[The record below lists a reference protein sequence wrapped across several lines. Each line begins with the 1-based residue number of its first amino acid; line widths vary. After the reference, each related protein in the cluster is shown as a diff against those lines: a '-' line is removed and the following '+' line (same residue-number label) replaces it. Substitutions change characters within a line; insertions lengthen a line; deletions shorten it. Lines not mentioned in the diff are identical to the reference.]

1 MSSDFNPIELGT
13 NAQENY
19 ANYLIGNNQ
28 RGYQGLLENF
38 AHDDQ
43 ETTEQAFIRSKGPY
57 LQGVASAAWSDTPWP
72 EFAKDVNGEFAP
84 NGLEKPLIDAFEAEG
99 FENLQI
105 HQEEAIEWLADDN
118 HALIAA
124 GTGRGKTEAW
134 FIPILQYILR
144 AKRNRIDG
152 VAPKSIK
159 ALLTYPTKAL
169 AQDQLKRFIEY
180 LWFVNRKSNLVEDEY
195 ITIGVYDGDTPRRG
209 QRKDGKSTHKYLED
223 SFEYFELPDRIADE
237 LAENESIRENEA
249 PNLHVKKEGQE
260 YYLKTRGGYGGE
272 FLRFVH
278 LTRDRIEDE
287 QPDILLTNPDAIN
300 YRLFNVNDRQAHR
313 LFVDQPKFLVFDE
326 VHTYQGLFGAHASM
340 LVKRLRKLR
349 EARGIDDPLRL
360 VAASA
365 TIGQKE
371 ELFQRLLGIRRGDPY
386 KLIEEQVGFDDGDDS
401 TDRAPPVEV
410 PEFLR
415 TGRLDR
421 ETVEEDLSRWRQGD
435 EPRSNRWIENLNID
449 PQYGRGPGAVLEQ
462 AAKEGSLG
470 CLVHLHQVLQ
480 KPSDDAYE
488 LPDAPRLEDFVD
500 YIQETYDSVADEETA
515 QRVAKNAL
523 TLFELAGFEVR
534 IHVFNWPVDGYYK
547 CLHCHRIYAKPQS
560 CDCGEGTEHSRYVT
574 KIRLCNKCGEQ
585 VYEGWYCADCGDVRP
600 VTQETEGEYLYA
612 DEPECA
618 HENHGKLTR
627 IYWTPDYEC
636 TECGREAHPS
646 KALGDCQQCGGHLT
660 RTAGGVVCK
669 NPDCGATIDRSAS
682 DCHHCGGG
690 LELDDDI
697 SYECTDPECS
707 RHGDSQE
714 GLVCEECDSHLIP
727 KLVLPW
733 ICANTDHGANHGG
746 KPPVDGCECGTST
759 FVLSAYLDTQEAD
772 YCTECNADRSDVYY
786 LPGTGCAIHDDDAVN
801 RVQKSFNLQVAYR
814 DSNGNVRL
822 ETPSTGKHA
831 VPCYHPYRDYDTLM
845 RSPINTGVTMSQFM
859 LRELADEESASQRQ
873 AKLMSFA
880 DSYRDMERLAND
892 FDEPERLLFIQ
903 QVLLSYMADEQQA
916 TLKKVIEETTQRARE
931 YWEVFENKEDLINDI
946 IGYLEWRHTITG
958 QLIPGSY
965 RLFNGDYGREYGRL
979 VSDGLL
985 NIGLT
990 KQPETRAEQAI
1001 CQELLD
1007 GNRQD
1012 QERLIESLRDN
1023 ERIDSPTETLS
1034 ELEDRGIIEIEDRSD
1049 RVSFAPEAIEV
1060 RFVDNDQPIRYLHEV
1075 DTFISDLK
1083 AEITPEKTYNHA
1095 IDFTD
1100 SYQDR
1105 AELTSPHFTRTA
1117 YWAAGTDTRMLLSQ
1131 VYKGDLPAD
1140 ERRRIEHE
1148 FKRNATPNFLST
1160 GPAMEIGIDIGD
1172 LNSLLLLG
1180 TPPNTNAY
1188 LQRIGRAGRSSGK
1201 SLVTTISKRN
1211 PIDFYYHKRPDE
1223 LIESEEK
1230 PVPLNPH
1237 NEHVLKSAL
1246 TWAIMDYIAAYYA
1259 VPWKKIDQIEGT
1271 KIKAPDPSEWNRYKK
1286 DSPREQ
1292 APDEFETFTS
1302 VYYRNVEEVT
1312 DGKCLAAL
1320 GAIAT
1325 QDEGVRAWLEDLLD
1339 YAYCRQCGHMYN
1351 SDVRGT
1357 CDNCES
1363 TEELS
1368 VARREF
1374 RELIDETIEQFEK
1387 RLVTFAREYKAEIE
1401 NEIEHLEDRKADLRE
1416 VVQDKDDD
1424 WGWDNDDHEEDTRE
1438 AEQNLDR
1445 VRSQIQTLEDLLDD
1459 YKEANLS
1466 EVHQRS
1472 AESAFVPQMR
1482 AFGNSVSVTRHVY
1495 DSNSGETRATE
1506 DPNWE
1511 RGEAMALRELHPYAY
1526 SLKSK
1531 RGYVAT
1537 RIHEDTEGTREL
1549 KKRLCDNSDKILICS
1564 NCGFEDAY
1572 DSQGGCPDCGETDD
1586 VRTIEPISLKRVELS
1601 DKARQFD
1608 AARANEIY
1616 PLSDYHTNPQS
1627 TYANVETAV
1636 EEFIPSQRLDL
1647 QTSAGE
1653 TLITLKHGDIEIVET
1668 VDSYTTSYS
1677 GGARDPANQPLTIC
1691 RESHCN
1697 SVVVQQKDEDR
1708 VCLRDPQHDQS
1719 AQQDVMVG
1727 RTFRTKGL
1735 QLESVSPRISPD
1747 TLHTLV
1753 HGFRLA
1759 LQRVGGIEIR
1769 TLNESYDDGDNEA
1782 FIFEG
1787 TIGGNGV
1794 TKLLFDRSEG
1804 ALRELEDS
1812 LEVMHENI
1820 TRCDCAT
1827 GCPECIYQYGCDERN
1842 DERTFNKEDMLTI
1855 VDELTAEPEDVQVV
1869 ADD

>member
-1 MSSDFNPIELGT
+1 MSDEFNPIELGT
-13 NAQENY
+13 HAQKNY

-38 AHDDQ
+38 SHDDD
-43 ETTEQAFIRSKGPY
+43 ETVEQAFIRSKGPY
-57 LQGVASAAWSDTPWP
+57 LQGVASAAWSDTSWGD
-72 EFAKDVNGEFAP
+72 FAKQVEGKFAP

-99 FENLQI
+99 FENLQV
-105 HQEEAIEWLADDN
+105 HQEEAIEWLANDN

-134 FIPILQYILR
+134 FIPLLQYILR
-144 AKRNRIDG
+144 AKRNRIDD
-152 VAPKSIK
+152 VSPDSIK

-180 LWFVNRKSNLVEDEY
+180 LWFVNRKSNLAEDEY

-209 QRKDGKSTHKYLED
+209 GRPDGKNTHKYLED
-223 SFEYFELPDRIADE
+223 SFEYFELPERIADE
-237 LAENESIRENEA
+237 LAESDAIRENEA
-249 PNLHVKKEGQE
+249 PNLHVKKDGQE

-300 YRLFNVNDRQAHR
+300 YRLFNINDRQAHR

-326 VHTYQGLFGAHASM
+326 VHTYNSLFGAHTSM

-349 EARGIDDPLRL
+349 EARGVDNPLRII
-360 VAASA
+360 AASA
-365 TIGQKE
+365 TVGQKE

-386 KLIEEQVGFDDGDDS
+386 RVIEEQVDFDDEKS
-401 TDRAPPVEV
+401 RTDRTPPGKL

-415 TGRLDR
+415 TAGLDSQ
-421 ETVEEDLSRWRQGD
+421 TVEDDLSRWRDGED
-435 EPRSNRWIENLNID
+435 PRTHGWLTSLDVD
-449 PQYGRGPGAVLEQ
+449 PQYGRGPGAVLEK

-470 CLVHLHQVLQ
+470 CLVHLHQALQ

-488 LPDAPRLEDFVD
+488 LPDAPRFEDFVE
-500 YIQETYDSVADEETA
+500 YIQTTYDSVTDGETA
-515 QRVAKNAL
+515 QRVAQNAL
-523 TLFELAGFEVR
+523 NLFELAGFEVR

-560 CDCGEGTEHSRYVT
+560 CDCGESQGEDTRFVT

-585 VYEGWYCADCGDVRP
+585 AYEGWYCPDCGDVRP

-618 HENHGKLTR
+618 HENHGTLTR
-627 IYWTPDYEC
+627 VYWTPEYEC
-636 TECGREAHPS
+636 MDCGREARPS
-646 KALGDCQQCGGHLT
+646 EALGACQQCGGQLT
-660 RTAGGVVCK
+660 RTAEGVVCK
-669 NPDCGATIDRSAS
+669 NPDCGATIDRSGS
-682 DCHHCGGG
+682 NCHHCGGG

-697 SYECTDPECS
+697 SSECSNPDCS
-707 RHGDSQE
+707 RHGETQE
-714 GLVCEECDSHLIP
+714 GLSCEDCDSHLVP
-727 KLVLPW
+727 KLTLPW
-733 ICANTDHGANHGG
+733 ICANSDHGVNHGSV
-746 KPPVDGCECGTST
+746 PPEGGCDCGTST
-759 FVLSAYLDTQEAD
+759 FVLAGYFDTQEAD
-772 YCTECNADRSDVYY
+772 YCTKCNADRSDVYY
-786 LPGTGCAIHDDDAVN
+786 LPGTGCAIHDDDAVD
-801 RVQKSFNLQVAYR
+801 RVQKSFNLRVAYR
-814 DSNGNVRL
+814 DSSGNVRL
-822 ETPSTGKHA
+822 STPSKGKHA
-831 VPCYHPYRDYDTLM
+831 VPCYHRYRNYDTLM

-859 LRELADEESASQRQ
+859 LRELADAESATQRQ

-903 QVLLSYMADEQQA
+903 QVLLSYMADERQA
-916 TLKKVIEETTQRARE
+916 TLEEVINETTQRARD
-931 YWEVFENKEDLINDI
+931 YWDEFDNKEDIINDV
-946 IGYLEWRHTITG
+946 IGYIEWRHTITG
-958 QLIPGSY
+958 QLITGSY
-965 RLFNGDYGREYGRL
+965 RLFNGDFGREYGRL

-985 NIGLT
+985 NVGLADR
-990 KQPETRAEQAI
+990 PEAPAEQAV

-1023 ERIDSPTETLS
+1023 EGIDSPTETIS
-1034 ELEDRGIIEIEDRSD
+1034 ELEERGIIRVEDQSD
-1049 RVSFAPEAIEV
+1049 RVSFSPEAVEV
-1060 RFVDNDQPIRYLHEV
+1060 RYVDDNQPIRYLHEY
-1075 DTFISDLK
+1075 DEFISDLK
-1083 AEITPEKTYNHA
+1083 AEVTPEKNYDRA

-1100 SYQDR
+1100 SYEDR
-1105 AELTSPHFTRTA
+1105 ADLSSPHFTRTA
-1117 YWAAGTDTRMLLSQ
+1117 YWATGTDTRMLLSQ
-1131 VYKGDLPAD
+1131 VYKGDLAAD

-1230 PVPLNPH
+1230 PIPLNPH

-1259 VPWKKIDQIEGT
+1259 VPWEKLDQIEGT

-1286 DSPREQ
+1286 DSPRDQ
-1292 APDEFETFTS
+1292 APDEFEIFTS
-1302 VYYRNVEEVT
+1302 IYYRNSQEVT
-1312 DGKCLAAL
+1312 DGKCMAVL

-1339 YAYCRQCGHMYN
+1339 YAYCRQCGHMYDSN
-1351 SDVRGT
+1351 VGGS
-1357 CDNCES
+1357 CSNCES

-1368 VARREF
+1368 VAREEF
-1374 RELIDETIEQFEK
+1374 RALIDEAIEQFED
-1387 RLVTFAREYKAEIE
+1387 RLVTFARNYKAEIE
-1401 NEIEHLEDRKADLRE
+1401 DEIERLEEEKSEARE
-1416 VVQDKDDD
+1416 IAEDSNDD
-1424 WGWDNDDHEEDTRE
+1424 WGWDDDSDEDDSQD
-1438 AEQNLDR
+1438 AERDLDR
-1445 VRSQIQTLEDLLDD
+1445 IRSQLRTLEDLLKD
-1459 YKEANLS
+1459 YKDAKLAD
-1466 EVHQRS
+1466 VHQRS
-1472 AESAFVPQMR
+1472 AQSAFVPQMR
-1482 AFGNSVSVTRHVY
+1482 AFGNSVSVTRHEY
-1495 DSNSGETRATE
+1495 DSQSGETRATE
-1506 DPNWE
+1506 DSNWD
-1511 RGEAMALRELHPYAY
+1511 RGEAMALREMHPYAY

-1537 RIHEDTEGTREL
+1537 RVHEDTEGTRKL
-1549 KKRLCDNSDKILICS
+1549 KKRLGDKRLICA
-1564 NCGFEDAY
+1564 NCGFEGVY
-1572 DSQGGCPDCGETDD
+1572 EGQGGCPDCGETDD
-1586 VRTIEPISLKRVELS
+1586 VQTIEPISLKRVELS
-1601 DKARQFD
+1601 DKARQFEP
-1608 AARANEIY
+1608 ARANEIY
-1616 PLSDYHTNPQS
+1616 PLADYHTSPQS
-1627 TYANVETAV
+1627 TYANIETVV
-1636 EEFIPSQRLDL
+1636 EEFAPQQRLEL
-1647 QTSAGE
+1647 KTAAGD
-1653 TLITLKHGDIEIVET
+1653 TLVTLEHGSLEIIET
-1668 VDSYTTSYS
+1668 VDSFTTSYS
-1677 GGARDPANQPLTIC
+1677 GGTRDPGDQPLTLC

-1697 SVVVQQKDEDR
+1697 SVVVQQNDKDQ

-1727 RTFRTKGL
+1727 RTFQTKGIRL
-1735 QLESVSPRISPD
+1735 KSVSPRVSPD

-1759 LQRVGGIEIR
+1759 LQRIGGIEIR
-1769 TLNESYDDGDNEA
+1769 QLNESYSDGDNEA

-1794 TKLLFDRSEG
+1794 TKLLFDRSESTLPEIDD
-1804 ALRELEDS
+1804 A
-1812 LEVMHENI
+1812 LEVMKENI
-1820 TRCDCAT
+1820 SRCSCAA

-1842 DERTFNKEDMLTI
+1842 DERTFNKQDMLAVI
-1855 VDELTAEPEDVQVV
+1855 DDLSAAPEDIQLV

>member
-1 MSSDFNPIELGT
+1 MTGDFNPIELGT
-13 NAQENY
+13 HAQQNY

-38 AHDDQ
+38 AHNDD
-43 ETTEQAFIRSKGPY
+43 ETAEQAFIRSKGPY
-57 LQGVASAAWSDTPWP
+57 LQGVASAAWSETPWK
-72 EFAKDVNGEFAP
+72 EFAKQVEGKFAP

-105 HQEEAIEWLADDN
+105 HQEEAIEWLAKDN

-144 AKRNRIDG
+144 AKRNRVDG
-152 VAPKSIK
+152 VSPDSIK

-180 LWFVNRKSNLVEDEY
+180 LWLINRKSGLAEDEY

-209 QRKDGKSTHKYLED
+209 RRQDGKSTHKYLED

-237 LAENESIRENEA
+237 LAESDAIRENEA

-349 EARGIDDPLRL
+349 EARDVDDPLRL
-360 VAASA
+360 IAASA

-371 ELFQRLLGIRRGDPY
+371 ELFQRLLAIRRGDPY
-386 KLIEEQVGFDDGDDS
+386 KVIEEKVGFDDENSS
-401 TDRAPPVEV
+401 TDREPPEKI
-410 PEFLR
+410 PDFLR
-415 TGRLDR
+415 TTELDSQTVEADLDR
-421 ETVEEDLSRWRQGD
+421 WRDGEDPQTHGWLTGLD
-435 EPRSNRWIENLNID
+435 VD
-449 PQYGRGPGAVLEQ
+449 PQYGRGPGAVLEK

-470 CLVHLHQVLQ
+470 CLVHLHQALQ
-480 KPSDDAYE
+480 KPSDDVYE
-488 LPDAPRLEDFVD
+488 LPDAPGFEDFVE
-500 YIQETYDSVADEETA
+500 YIKLTYDSVTNEETA
-515 QRVAKNAL
+515 QRVAQNVL
-523 TLFELAGFEVR
+523 TLFEIAGFEVR

-560 CDCGEGTEHSRYVT
+560 CDCGGSEGEHTRFVT

-585 VYEGWYCADCGDVRP
+585 VYEGWYCPDCGDVRP
-600 VTQETEGEYLYA
+600 VTQETDGEYLYA

-627 IYWTPDYEC
+627 VYWTPDYKC
-636 TECGREAHPS
+636 LDCGQEAHPS
-646 KALGDCQQCGGHLT
+646 EALGDCQQCGGSLT
-660 RTAGGVVCK
+660 RTAAGVICK
-669 NPDCGATIDRSAS
+669 NPDCGATIDQSDT

-690 LELDDDI
+690 LALDDDL
-697 SYECTDPECS
+697 SFECTDPDCS
-707 RHGDSQE
+707 RHGETQE
-714 GLVCEECDSHLIP
+714 GLACEVCDSHLVP

-733 ICANTDHGANHGG
+733 VCANSDHGANHGTT
-746 KPPVDGCECGTST
+746 PPASGCDCGTST
-759 FVLSAYLDTQEAD
+759 FVLEGYFDTQEAD

-786 LPGTGCAIHDDDAVN
+786 LPGTGCTIHGDDAVD
-801 RVQKSFNLQVAYR
+801 RVQKSFNLRVAYR
-814 DSNGNVRL
+814 DSDGNVRL
-822 ETPSTGKHA
+822 DTPSKGKHA
-831 VPCYHPYRDYDTLM
+831 VPCYHRYRDYDTLM

-859 LRELADEESASQRQ
+859 LRELADAESATQRQ

-903 QVLLSYMADEQQA
+903 QVLLSYMADKRQA
-916 TLKKVIEETTQRARE
+916 TLEEVITETTQRARD
-931 YWEVFENKEDLINDI
+931 YWDEFDNKEDIINDV
-946 IGYLEWRHTITG
+946 IGYIEWRHTITG
-958 QLIPGSY
+958 QLISGSY
-965 RLFNGDYGREYGRL
+965 RLFNGDFGREYGRL

-990 KQPETRAEQAI
+990 EHPETAAEQAV

-1023 ERIDSPTETLS
+1023 EGIDSPTETIS
-1034 ELEDRGIIEIEDRSD
+1034 ELEERGIIEVENQSD
-1049 RVSFAPEAIEV
+1049 RVSFAPEAVEV
-1060 RFVDNDQPIRYLHEV
+1060 RYVDDNQPIRYLHNLDE
-1075 DTFISDLK
+1075 FISELK
-1083 AEITPEKTYNHA
+1083 AVVTPEKNYNHA

-1100 SYQDR
+1100 SYEDR
-1105 AELTSPHFTRTA
+1105 ADLSSPHFTRTA
-1117 YWAAGTDTRMLLSQ
+1117 YWAAGTDTRILLSQ
-1131 VYKGDLPAD
+1131 VYKGDLAAD

-1230 PVPLNPH
+1230 PIPLNPH

-1259 VPWKKIDQIEGT
+1259 VPWEKLDQIEET

-1286 DSPREQ
+1286 DSPRDQ
-1292 APDEFETFTS
+1292 APDAFEIFTS
-1302 VYYRNVEEVT
+1302 VYYRNVQEVT
-1312 DGKCLAAL
+1312 DGKCMAVL

-1351 SDVRGT
+1351 SDVEGS
-1357 CDNCES
+1357 CANCES

-1368 VARREF
+1368 VARQEF
-1374 RELIDETIEQFEK
+1374 RSLIDEAIEQFEN
-1387 RLVTFAREYKAEIE
+1387 RLVTFARKYKAEIK
-1401 NEIEHLEDRKADLRE
+1401 NEVQRLEDQKSELRE
-1416 VVQDKDDD
+1416 ITQDSGDD
-1424 WGWDNDDHEEDTRE
+1424 WGWEDDSDEDDSQE
-1438 AEQNLDR
+1438 AEKKLER
-1445 VRSQIQTLEDLLDD
+1445 VRSQLRTLEELLNE
-1459 YKEANLS
+1459 YKEADLAD
-1466 EVHQRS
+1466 VHQRS
-1472 AESAFVPQMR
+1472 AQSAFVPQMR
-1482 AFGNSVSVTRHVY
+1482 AFGNSVSVTRHEY
-1495 DSNSGETRATE
+1495 DFQSGETRPTE
-1506 DPNWE
+1506 DPNWD
-1511 RGEAMALRELHPYAY
+1511 RDEAMALRELHPYAY

-1549 KKRLCDNSDKILICS
+1549 KKRLGDKQLACG
-1564 NCGFEDAY
+1564 NCGFEGVY
-1572 DSQGGCPDCGETDD
+1572 EGQGACPDCGETDD
-1586 VRTIEPISLKRVELS
+1586 VRTIEPISPKRVELS
-1601 DKARQFD
+1601 DKARQFEP
-1608 AARANEIY
+1608 ARANEIY

-1627 TYANVETAV
+1627 TYANVETTV
-1636 EEFIPSQRLDL
+1636 EEFTPEQRLEL
-1647 QTSAGE
+1647 E
-1653 TLITLKHGDIEIVET
+1653 TATGDTLVTLEHGGLEIIET
-1668 VDSYTTSYS
+1668 VDSFTTSYS
-1677 GGARDPANQPLTIC
+1677 GGARDPGDQPLTLC

-1697 SVVVQQKDEDR
+1697 SVVVQQNDEDQ

-1719 AQQDVMVG
+1719 AQQDIMVG
-1727 RTFRTKGL
+1727 RTFHTKGL
-1735 QLESVSPRISPD
+1735 RLVSASPRISPE

-1759 LQRVGGIEIR
+1759 LQRIGGIEIR
-1769 TLNESYDDGDNEA
+1769 QLNESYNDGDNEA

-1794 TKLLFDRSEG
+1794 TKLLFDRSG
-1804 ALRELEDS
+1804 SALRELEDA
-1812 LEVMHENI
+1812 LDVMEQNI
-1820 TRCDCAT
+1820 SRCSCAA

-1842 DERTFNKEDMLTI
+1842 DERTFNKKDMLAI
-1855 VDELTAEPEDVQVV
+1855 VDELSAVPEDIQFI